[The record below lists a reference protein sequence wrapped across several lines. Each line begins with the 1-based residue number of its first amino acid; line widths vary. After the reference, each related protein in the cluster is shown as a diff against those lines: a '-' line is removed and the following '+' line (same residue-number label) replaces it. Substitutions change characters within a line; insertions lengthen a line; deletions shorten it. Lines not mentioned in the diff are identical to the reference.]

1 MKINLD
7 GGKMGISIIPI
18 NIFTI
23 IFIPLWLVI
32 SGICYLLDEKFN
44 ILPNRNED
52 SRINIHLLI
61 GAILSICITIKIL
74 FN

>member
-61 GAILSICITIKIL
+61 GAILSICITVKIL